1 MVRVVFWVVVV
12 VIADV
17 IIVVATVVAFVV
29 DGVVVVV
36 VVVVVAV
43 VSFVVVVPT
52 KDGRI
57 REASNNQSVGIL
69 QSIHRAKIE
78 SMKAS
83 DWLKIE
89 KGMKKFDELACFK
102 AVN

>member
-29 DGVVVVV
+29 DGVVVV

-78 SMKAS
+78 SMKSS